1 MNTMKKNAS
10 YKPSD
15 ARFSAS
21 MHQTE
26 ETVRHLAEL
35 QYDLFQPGRKLVFV
49 LAGCVMI
56 VLGVTLDLTLAAAG
70 IMVFM
75 GCVCLWFRRA
85 PAQITANR
93 MVAAI
98 NGAYPRT
105 ELYFRE
111 EVVDITDGK
120 KWFSM
125 PYGMIQRIVQ
135 DQKYIYLWLTHAT
148 CYMVAK
154 ASVEPDLDKLQSY
167 LEEKTGLLAEA
178 PPTLFRLNIAAL
190 IRRVK
195 NDRARKAREKAQSK

>member
-1 MNTMKKNAS
+1 MKKTNAS
-10 YKPSD
+10 YHPSD
-15 ARFSAS
+15 ARFTAS
-21 MHQTE
+21 MLQNE
-26 ETVRHLAEL
+26 QAVRHLAEL

-49 LAGCVMI
+49 LAGCAMI
-56 VLGVTLDLTLAAAG
+56 VLGVMLDLTLAAAG

-105 ELYFRE
+105 ELYFRDDK
-111 EVVDITDGK
+111 VDVTDGK

-125 PYGMIQRIVQ
+125 PYDLIQRIVQ
-135 DQKYIYLWLTHAT
+135 DQKYYYLWLTHAT
-148 CYMVAK
+148 CYMVDK
-154 ASVEPDLDKLQSY
+154 ATVEPSLDSFGHF

-178 PPTLFRLNIAAL
+178 PPSLFRLNIASF
-190 IRRVK
+190 IRRFK
-195 NDRARKAREKAQSK
+195 NSRARKAREASRTE

>member
-1 MNTMKKNAS
+1 
-10 YKPSD
+10 
-15 ARFSAS
+15 

-35 QYDLFQPGRKLVFV
+35 QYDLFQPGRKLAFV
-49 LAGCVMI
+49 VAGCVMI
-56 VLGVTLDLTLAAAG
+56 VLGVMLDLTLAAAG

-105 ELYFRE
+105 ELYFRDTT
-111 EVVDITDGK
+111 VDITDGK

-125 PYGMIQRIVQ
+125 PYETIQRIVQ
-135 DQKYIYLWLTHAT
+135 DQKYVYLWLTHAT
-148 CYMVAK
+148 CYMVDK
-154 ASVEPDLDKLQSY
+154 ASVEPDLEKFQGF
-167 LEEKTGLLAEA
+167 LEEKTGLLVEA
-178 PPTLFRLNIAAL
+178 PPSLFRLNIATL

-195 NDRARKAREKAQSK
+195 NNRARKARSVSETK